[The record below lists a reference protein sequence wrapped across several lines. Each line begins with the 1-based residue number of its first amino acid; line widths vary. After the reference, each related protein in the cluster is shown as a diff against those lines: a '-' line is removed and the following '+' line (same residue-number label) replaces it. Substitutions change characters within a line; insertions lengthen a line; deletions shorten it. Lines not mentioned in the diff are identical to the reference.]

1 MAKTILITGGSS
13 LLALGWA
20 VSTRFQLNVVL
31 GFHNRK
37 VELHG
42 TKGLVVNL
50 NSVESICRTIEN
62 IRPDLVIHTAALTN
76 IEICERK
83 PELAYHVNVNL
94 SVNIA
99 KACHQYGIQ
108 LVLISSDHVFS
119 GKSSMVDETET
130 PCPLN
135 NYALTKVK
143 AEQLVMDIHSDSLVV
158 RTNFYGWGTSY
169 RRSFSDLILE
179 HLTKREGIVLFDN
192 VYYTPILIQSL
203 AEAVHELI
211 DIQAKGIIN
220 VVGDEKISK
229 FEFGLKLAKQFNLN
243 AKFICPGLLEDKT
256 SLVQRPHDM
265 SLSNNKIIGLLGRG
279 FGTVD
284 EGIALLYQQKKNCLD
299 QELQQL

>member
-1 MAKTILITGGSS
+1 MKYPNHLNYSDDDVEYKYRCLVYPNITY
-13 LLALGWA
+13 
-20 VSTRFQLNVVL
+20 Q
-31 GFHNRK
+31 K
-37 VELHG
+37 
-42 TKGLVVNL
+42 
-50 NSVESICRTIEN
+50 
-62 IRPDLVIHTAALTN
+62 D
-76 IEICERK
+76 
-83 PELAYHVNVNL
+83 
-94 SVNIA
+94 
-99 KACHQYGIQ
+99 
-108 LVLISSDHVFS
+108 FS
-119 GKSSMVDETET
+119 K
-130 PCPLN
+130 
-135 NYALTKVK
+135 
-143 AEQLVMDIHSDSLVV
+143 DSYYIIMS
-158 RTNFYGWGTSY
+158 R
-169 RRSFSDLILE
+169 ILE

-284 EGIALLYQQKKNCLD
+284 EGIALLYQQKKNYN
-299 QELQQL
+299 

>member
-1 MAKTILITGGSS
+1 MAKTILITGGSG

-108 LVLISSDHVFS
+108 LVLISTDHVFS
-119 GKSSMVDETET
+119 GKSSME
-130 PCPLN
+130 
-135 NYALTKVK
+135 
-143 AEQLVMDIHSDSLVV
+143 I
-158 RTNFYGWGTSY
+158 
-169 RRSFSDLILE
+169 
-179 HLTKREGIVLFDN
+179 
-192 VYYTPILIQSL
+192 
-203 AEAVHELI
+203 
-211 DIQAKGIIN
+211 
-220 VVGDEKISK
+220 
-229 FEFGLKLAKQFNLN
+229 
-243 AKFICPGLLEDKT
+243 
-256 SLVQRPHDM
+256 
-265 SLSNNKIIGLLGRG
+265 
-279 FGTVD
+279 
-284 EGIALLYQQKKNCLD
+284 
-299 QELQQL
+299 